1 MCGFNNMTWMEWYNT
16 LSKPGWTPS
25 PGTIS
30 LIWQIL
36 YPIILISFGYVFYQT
51 ARRRYPA
58 TTAVP
63 FAINLIANLSFTP
76 LFFGLRNVPLA
87 TLDILVVWSTI
98 LWIIYSIWPRS
109 RWVALAQIPYLIW
122 VSIATTIQV
131 SIFWMN

>member
-1 MCGFNNMTWMEWYNT
+1 MGNLFSATFPQLLIIT
-16 LSKPGWTPS
+16 S
-25 PGTIS
+25 PGLKIGSVFDSATS
-30 LIWQIL
+30 
-36 YPIILISFGYVFYQT
+36 ILISFGYVFYQT

-58 TTAVP
+58 ATAVP